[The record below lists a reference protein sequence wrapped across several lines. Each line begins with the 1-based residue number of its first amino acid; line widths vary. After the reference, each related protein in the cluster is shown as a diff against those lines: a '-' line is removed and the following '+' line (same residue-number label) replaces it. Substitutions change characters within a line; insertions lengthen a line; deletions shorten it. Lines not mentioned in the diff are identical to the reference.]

1 MVMASKKKPNKAKRP
16 RQGFEQLDRFDSLPW
31 NSSLS
36 VNDDPFSISVGS
48 SELEGGFLSLEEID
62 QSEYGLEI
70 PKPERENK
78 KERTKENKNEKKR
91 KQSEVEDERGGEV
104 EAVSEEKDNKVKRKK
119 KKKKK
124 KKKNKDAK
132 NSEENEEPTAVT
144 KDDIEGD
151 SVDEAEYYAW
161 NELRLLPLLM
171 KAIYSLGFKEPT
183 PIQKACIPAVAHQGK
198 VDFISI
204 MLFGSLLWEGI
215 WKGKGKGNVN
225 EMMSLGLQRQ
235 DLGKHLLLVY
245 PFFNVFSKSEKKLI
259 ICLQKRE
266 RQLKNCS
273 KSSLTGSYY
282 NSYKRACTSAVTDHL
297 NEVAKGTNFRVV
309 PIVGGMSTEKQ
320 ERLLK
325 ARPKIV
331 VGTPGRLWELMSGGE
346 LHLIEIKR

>member
-1 MVMASKKKPNKAKRP
+1 MASKKKPNKAKRP

-62 QSEYGLEI
+62 ESEYGLEI

-204 MLFGSLLWEGI
+204 MLCLDHCFG
-215 WKGKGKGNVN
+215 KV
-225 EMMSLGLQRQ
+225 MSLGLQRQ

-346 LHLIEIKR
+346 LHLIE